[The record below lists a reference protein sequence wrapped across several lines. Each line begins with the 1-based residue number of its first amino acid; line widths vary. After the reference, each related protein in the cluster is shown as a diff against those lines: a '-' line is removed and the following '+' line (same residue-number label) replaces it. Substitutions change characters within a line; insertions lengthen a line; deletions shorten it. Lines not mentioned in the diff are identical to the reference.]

1 MSSDTIHPCLLDA
14 CFGRD
19 VLNNRNTVWAGQAI
33 ITWATPT
40 ADDKLGVFERYEV
53 EIAQIPY
60 SKDPTDDNITFDV
73 SDPSN
78 LEWISVYSG
87 PDVEVRFLQFVV

>member
-1 MSSDTIHPCLLDA
+1 LRSTSYDSCSVRFCRSIC
-14 CFGRD
+14 
-19 VLNNRNTVWAGQAI
+19 QAI

-40 ADDKLGVFERYEV
+40 ADDRLGVFERYEV

-60 SKDPTDDNITFDV
+60 SKDPTDDNITFNV

-87 PDVEVRFLQFVV
+87 PDVEVGSFRKHGKSCNVWHF